1 MSFKDHLT
9 FEAYMVGEPREMNT
23 DPKGQ
28 HDIVI
33 IGGGIVGV
41 ATAALLAE
49 AGRDVL
55 IIDRTGICEETSA
68 GNAAALAFSDI
79 LPMASK
85 GVMRKVP
92 GWLLDP
98 LGPFTI
104 RPSYFP
110 KMVPWLYRFWRAS
123 SASALEN
130 TTVAQGNIMRLAGS
144 EMLGLIDRA
153 GLRHML
159 RENGNLELYES
170 EAELAASQSGWD
182 VKAKAG
188 IAYEHVRG
196 SRLAELQPGLDK
208 RFVAGTFVPG
218 WKNVSDPKLFG
229 KAVWEYAQSKGA
241 RFLKAK
247 VLDARQSNGGACVRL
262 EDGAEIN
269 AKHLVLMAGAW
280 SGKLAAGFGHH
291 VPLDTERGY
300 NTTLPVGSFDVK
312 RQLTFPGHGFVI
324 TPMETGV
331 RVGGAVEFGGLE
343 LAPNYARSAAML
355 TKAAQFLPGLKT
367 EGGRQW
373 MGYRPSMPDSLPV
386 IGRASTGGN
395 IYYGFGHGHLGL
407 TQSAATGR
415 LIRDLIMGDAPAIDI
430 EPFKPQRFRN

>member
-1 MSFKDHLT
+1 
-9 FEAYMVGEPREMNT
+9 MNSDT
-23 DPKGQ
+23 KGQ

-49 AGRDVL
+49 LGRDVL
-55 IIDRTGICEETSA
+55 VIDRSGICEETSS

-92 GWLLDP
+92 GWLMDP

-110 KMVPWLYRFWRAS
+110 KMIPWLYRFWRAS
-123 SASALEN
+123 SSQALEK
-130 TTVAQGNIMRLAGS
+130 TTVAQGNMMRLAES

-153 GLRHML
+153 GLRDGL
-159 RENGNLELYES
+159 REDGNLELYES
-170 EAELAASQSGWD
+170 EAELAASQPGWD
-182 VKAKAG
+182 AREKAG

-196 SRLAELQPGLDK
+196 SRLKELQPGLNP

-229 KAVWEYAQSKGA
+229 QAIWAYAETKGA
-241 RFLKAK
+241 RFLQAK
-247 VLDARQSNGGACVRL
+247 VVNAQKHNGGAVVRL
-262 EDGAEIN
+262 DDGTEVDAS
-269 AKHLVLMAGAW
+269 HLVLMAGAW
-280 SGKLAAGFGHH
+280 SRNLAQGFGDT

-300 NTTLPVGSFDVK
+300 NTTLPVGSFDVM

-324 TPMETGV
+324 TPMATGL
-331 RVGGAVEFGGLE
+331 RVGGAVEFGGLQ
-343 LAPNYARSAAML
+343 LPPNFARSSAML
-355 TKAAQFLPGLKT
+355 KKASMFLPGLKT

-373 MGYRPSMPDSLPV
+373 MGYRPSLPDSMPV
-386 IGRASTGGN
+386 IGRASSGGN

-415 LIRDLIMGDAPAIDI
+415 IICDLITGSAPAVDI

>member
-1 MSFKDHLT
+1 MKS
-9 FEAYMVGEPREMNT
+9 
-23 DPKGQ
+23 DPKAS

-49 AGRDVL
+49 VGRDVL
-55 IIDRTGICEETSA
+55 VIDRNGICEETSS

-85 GVMRKVP
+85 GVMGKVP
-92 GWLLDP
+92 GWLMDP

-104 RPSYFP
+104 RASYFP
-110 KMVPWLYRFWRAS
+110 KMIPWLYRFWRAS
-123 SASALEN
+123 SKQALEK
-130 TTVAQGNIMRLAGS
+130 TTVAQGHMMQLAQS

-153 GLRHML
+153 GLRDRL
-159 RENGNLELYES
+159 REDGNLELYES
-170 EAELAASQSGWD
+170 EAELKASQPGWD
-182 VKAKAG
+182 AKAKAG

-196 SRLAELQPGLDK
+196 ERLKALQPGLDP

-229 KAVWEYAQSKGA
+229 QAIWAYAESKGA
-241 RFLKAK
+241 RFLKAF
-247 VLDARQSNGGACVRL
+247 VTSAHAVNGGAVVRL
-262 EDGAEIN
+262 DDGSEI
-269 AKHLVLMAGAW
+269 AASHLVLMAGAW
-280 SGKLAAGFGHH
+280 SKKLAKGFGDV

-300 NTTLPVGSFDVK
+300 NTTLPVDSFDVK
-312 RQLTFPGHGFVI
+312 RQLTFPGHGFVV
-324 TPMETGV
+324 TPMATGL

-355 TKAAQFLPGLKT
+355 KKASQFLPGLKT
-367 EGGRQW
+367 ESGRQW
-373 MGYRPSMPDSLPV
+373 MGYRPSMPDSMPV
-386 IGRASTGGN
+386 IGRASAGGN

-407 TQSAATGR
+407 TQSAATAR
-415 LIRDLIMGDAPAIDI
+415 IIRDLITGNALALDI

>member
-1 MSFKDHLT
+1 MNFNP
-9 FEAYMVGEPREMNT
+9 AEP
-23 DPKGQ
+23 Q
-28 HDIVI
+28 DIVI

-41 ATAALLAE
+41 ATAALLVE
-49 AGRDVL
+49 AGLDVL
-55 IIDRTGICEETSA
+55 LIDRAGICEETSA

-92 GWLLDP
+92 GWLMDP

-110 KMVPWLYRFWRAS
+110 KMIQWLYRFWRAS
-123 SASALEN
+123 SAAAQ
-130 TTVAQGNIMRLAGS
+130 TKTAVAQGNMMRLAET

-153 GLRHML
+153 GLRSSL

-170 EAELAASQSGWD
+170 EAELAASQAGWD
-182 VKAKAG
+182 VREEAG

-196 SRLAELQPGLDK
+196 ARLEELQPGLSP

-218 WKNVSDPKLFG
+218 WKNVDDPKLFG
-229 KAVWEYAQSKGA
+229 QAIWAHAQRLGA
-241 RFLKAK
+241 RLLESEVAGVTRVK
-247 VLDARQSNGGACVRL
+247 DGAQVRL
-262 EDGAEIN
+262 ADGKIIDA
-269 AKHLVLMAGAW
+269 AHLVVMAGAW
-280 SGKLAAGFGHH
+280 SRNLAKAFGDV

-324 TPMETGV
+324 TPLATGV
-331 RVGGAVEFGGLE
+331 RVGGAVEFGGLK
-343 LAPNYARSAAML
+343 LPPNFARSQAML
-355 TKAAQFLPGLKT
+355 KKASMFLPGLKT
-367 EGGRQW
+367 QGGRQW

-386 IGRASTGGN
+386 IGRASAGGN

-407 TQSAATGR
+407 TQAAATGR
-415 LIRDLIMGDAPAIDI
+415 IIRDLIVKDRPAIDI

>member
-1 MSFKDHLT
+1 
-9 FEAYMVGEPREMNT
+9 MNS

-49 AGRDVL
+49 TGREVL
-55 IIDRTGICEETSA
+55 VIDRSGICEETSS

-92 GWLLDP
+92 GWLMDP

-110 KMVPWLYRFWRAS
+110 KMISWLYRFWRAS
-123 SASALEN
+123 SAEALEK
-130 TTVAQGNIMRLAGS
+130 TTIAQGNMMHLAES

-153 GLRHML
+153 GLRDRL
-159 RENGNLELYES
+159 REDGNLELYES
-170 EAELAASQSGWD
+170 EAELAASQPGWD
-182 VKAKAG
+182 AREKAG

-196 SRLAELQPGLDK
+196 SRMKELQPGLDA

-229 KAVWEYAQSKGA
+229 QAIWAYAESKGA
-241 RFLKAK
+241 RFLQAK
-247 VLDARQSNGGACVRL
+247 VINAQSHNDGALVRL
-262 EDGAEIN
+262 DDGTEIN
-269 AKHLVLMAGAW
+269 ASHLVLMAGAW
-280 SGKLAAGFGHH
+280 SKNIAQGFGDA

-324 TPMETGV
+324 TPMVTGL
-331 RVGGAVEFGGLE
+331 RVGGAVEFGGLQ
-343 LAPNYARSAAML
+343 LPPNFARSSAML
-355 TKAAQFLPGLKT
+355 KKASMFLPGLKT

-373 MGYRPSMPDSLPV
+373 MGYRPSLPDSMPV
-386 IGRASTGGN
+386 IGRASSGGN

-415 LIRDLIMGDAPAIDI
+415 LICDLITGSAPAINI

>member
-1 MSFKDHLT
+1 MKS
-9 FEAYMVGEPREMNT
+9 
-23 DPKGQ
+23 DPTGQ
-28 HDIVI
+28 QDVVIV
-33 IGGGIVGV
+33 GGGIVGV
-41 ATAALLAE
+41 ATAVLLAE
-49 AGRDVL
+49 AGRKVL
-55 IIDRTGICEETSA
+55 VVDRTGICEETSS

-92 GWLLDP
+92 GWLVDP

-104 RPSYFP
+104 RPSYFL

-123 SASALEN
+123 ASDVQAR
-130 TTVAQGNIMRLAGS
+130 TAAAQAEIMRLAES
-144 EMLGLIDRA
+144 EMLALIDRA

-159 RENGNLELYES
+159 HEDGNLELYES
-170 EAELAASQSGWD
+170 EAELAASQPGWD
-182 VKAKAG
+182 VREKAG

-196 SRLAELQPGLDK
+196 DRLAELQPGLSP

-229 KAVWEYAQSKGA
+229 KAIWAYAESLGAQFRQATVAGA
-241 RFLKAK
+241 RQVEDGA
-247 VLDARQSNGGACVRL
+247 VLRL
-262 EDGAEIN
+262 ADGAEIR
-269 AKHLVLMAGAW
+269 AAHIVVMAGAW
-280 SGKLAAGFGHH
+280 SGGLAKTFGDP

-312 RQLTFPGHGFVI
+312 RQITFPGHGFVI
-324 TPMETGV
+324 TPLETGL

-343 LAPNYARSAAML
+343 LPPNFARSQAML
-355 TKAAQFLPGLKT
+355 TKAAMFLPGLKT

-373 MGYRPSMPDSLPV
+373 MGYRPSMPDSVPV
-386 IGRASTGGN
+386 IGRASAGSN

-415 LIRDLIMGDAPAIDI
+415 LIRDLITGTVPAIDLG
-430 EPFKPQRFRN
+430 PFKPQRFRN

>member
-1 MSFKDHLT
+1 MKS
-9 FEAYMVGEPREMNT
+9 
-23 DPKGQ
+23 DPQGQ
-28 HDIVI
+28 QDIVI

-49 AGRDVL
+49 AGREVL
-55 IIDRTGICEETSA
+55 VIDRTGICEETSS

-79 LPMASK
+79 LPLASK

-104 RPSYFP
+104 RPTYFP
-110 KMVPWLYRFWRAS
+110 KMLPWLYRFWRAS
-123 SASALEN
+123 APNALARTAIAQAAIMCLAEN
-130 TTVAQGNIMRLAGS
+130 
-144 EMLGLIDRA
+144 EMLSLIDRA
-153 GLRHML
+153 GLRNRL
-159 RENGNLELYES
+159 REDGNLELYES
-170 EAELAASQSGWD
+170 EAELAASQPGWD
-182 VKAKAG
+182 VREKAG

-196 SRLAELQPGLDK
+196 RRLAELQPGLNP

-229 KAVWEYAQSKGA
+229 KAIWSYAESLGA
-241 RFLKAK
+241 RFLSGKVASAK
-247 VLDARQSNGGACVRL
+247 RQNGGVRL
-262 EDGAEIN
+262 RLENGTEIN
-269 AKHLVLMAGAW
+269 ATHLVLMAGAW
-280 SGKLAAGFGHH
+280 SRDLAKGFGDI

-324 TPMETGV
+324 TPMETGL
-331 RVGGAVEFGGLE
+331 RVGGAVEFGGLD
-343 LAPNYARSAAML
+343 LPPNFARSEAML
-355 TKAAQFLPGLKT
+355 KKASKFLPGLKV

-386 IGRASTGGN
+386 IGRASAGGN
-395 IYYGFGHGHLGL
+395 VYYGFGHGHLGL
-407 TQSAATGR
+407 TQSAATAR
-415 LIRDLIMGDAPAIDI
+415 LIRDLITGGEPAIDI

>member
-1 MSFKDHLT
+1 MKS
-9 FEAYMVGEPREMNT
+9 
-23 DPKGQ
+23 DPQGQ
-28 HDIVI
+28 QDIVI

-49 AGRDVL
+49 AGREVL
-55 IIDRTGICEETSA
+55 VIDRTGICEETTS

-79 LPMASK
+79 LPLASK

-104 RPSYFP
+104 RPTYFP
-110 KMVPWLYRFWRAS
+110 KMLPWLYRFWRAS
-123 SASALEN
+123 APNALAR
-130 TTVAQGNIMRLAGS
+130 TAIAQAAIMRLAEN
-144 EMLGLIDRA
+144 EMQSLIERA
-153 GLRHML
+153 GLRNRL
-159 RENGNLELYES
+159 REDGNLELYES
-170 EAELAASQSGWD
+170 EAELAASQPGWD
-182 VKAKAG
+182 VREKAG

-196 SRLAELQPGLDK
+196 RRLAELQPGLSP

-229 KAVWEYAQSKGA
+229 KAIWSYAESLGA
-241 RFLKAK
+241 RFLSGKVASAK
-247 VLDARQSNGGACVRL
+247 RQNGGVRL
-262 EDGAEIN
+262 RLENGVEIN
-269 AKHLVLMAGAW
+269 ATHLVLMAGAW
-280 SGKLAAGFGHH
+280 SRDLAKGFGDI

-324 TPMETGV
+324 TPMETGL
-331 RVGGAVEFGGLE
+331 RVGGAVEFGGLD
-343 LAPNYARSAAML
+343 LPPNFARSEAML
-355 TKAAQFLPGLKT
+355 KKASKFLPGLKV

-386 IGRASTGGN
+386 IGRASAGGN
-395 IYYGFGHGHLGL
+395 VYYGFGHGHLGL
-407 TQSAATGR
+407 TQSAATAR
-415 LIRDLIMGDAPAIDI
+415 LIRDLITGSEPAIDI

>member
-1 MSFKDHLT
+1 
-9 FEAYMVGEPREMNT
+9 MNSDT
-23 DPKGQ
+23 KGQ

-49 AGRDVL
+49 LGRDVL
-55 IIDRTGICEETSA
+55 VIDRSGICEETSS

-92 GWLLDP
+92 GWLMDP

-110 KMVPWLYRFWRAS
+110 KMIPWLDRFWRAS
-123 SASALEN
+123 SSQALEK
-130 TTVAQGNIMRLAGS
+130 TTVAQGNMMRLAES

-153 GLRHML
+153 GLRDRL
-159 RENGNLELYES
+159 REDGNLELYES
-170 EAELAASQSGWD
+170 EAELAASQPGWD
-182 VKAKAG
+182 AREKAG

-196 SRLAELQPGLDK
+196 SRLKELQPGLDP

-229 KAVWEYAQSKGA
+229 QALWAYAETKGA
-241 RFLKAK
+241 RFLQAK
-247 VLDARQSNGGACVRL
+247 VVNAQKHNGGAVVRL
-262 EDGAEIN
+262 DDGTEVDAS
-269 AKHLVLMAGAW
+269 HLVLMAGAW
-280 SGKLAAGFGHH
+280 SRNLAQGFGDT

-300 NTTLPVGSFDVK
+300 NTTLPVGSFDVM

-324 TPMETGV
+324 TPMATGL
-331 RVGGAVEFGGLE
+331 RVGGAVEFGGLQ
-343 LAPNYARSAAML
+343 LPPNFARSSAML
-355 TKAAQFLPGLKT
+355 KKASMFLPGLKT

-373 MGYRPSMPDSLPV
+373 MGYRPSLPDSMPV
-386 IGRASTGGN
+386 IGRASSGGN

-415 LIRDLIMGDAPAIDI
+415 IICDLITGSAPAVDI

>member
-1 MSFKDHLT
+1 MKS
-9 FEAYMVGEPREMNT
+9 
-23 DPKGQ
+23 DPQGQ
-28 HDIVI
+28 QDIVI

-49 AGRDVL
+49 AGREVL
-55 IIDRTGICEETSA
+55 VIDRTGICEETSS

-79 LPMASK
+79 LPLASK

-104 RPSYFP
+104 RPTYFP
-110 KMVPWLYRFWRAS
+110 KMLPWLYRFWRAS
-123 SASALEN
+123 APNALAR
-130 TTVAQGNIMRLAGS
+130 TAIAQAAIMRLAEN
-144 EMLGLIDRA
+144 EMLSLIERA
-153 GLRHML
+153 GLRNRL
-159 RENGNLELYES
+159 REDGNLELYES
-170 EAELAASQSGWD
+170 EAELAASQPGWD
-182 VKAKAG
+182 VREKAG

-196 SRLAELQPGLDK
+196 RRLAELQPGLNL

-229 KAVWEYAQSKGA
+229 KAIWSYAESLGA
-241 RFLKAK
+241 RFLSGKVASAK
-247 VLDARQSNGGACVRL
+247 RQNGGVRL
-262 EDGAEIN
+262 RLENGTEIN
-269 AKHLVLMAGAW
+269 ATHLVLMAGAW
-280 SGKLAAGFGHH
+280 SRDLAKGFGDI

-324 TPMETGV
+324 TPMETGL
-331 RVGGAVEFGGLE
+331 RVGGAVEFGGLD
-343 LAPNYARSAAML
+343 LPPNFARSEAML
-355 TKAAQFLPGLKT
+355 KKASKFLPGLKV

-386 IGRASTGGN
+386 IGRASAGGN
-395 IYYGFGHGHLGL
+395 VYYGFGHGHLGL
-407 TQSAATGR
+407 TQSAATAR
-415 LIRDLIMGDAPAIDI
+415 LIRDLITGGEPAIDI

>member
-1 MSFKDHLT
+1 
-9 FEAYMVGEPREMNT
+9 MNS

-33 IGGGIVGV
+33 VGGGIVGV

-49 AGRDVL
+49 KGCDVL
-55 IIDRTGICEETSA
+55 VIDRSGICEETSS

-92 GWLLDP
+92 GWLMDP
-98 LGPFTI
+98 LGPFSI

-110 KMVPWLYRFWRAS
+110 KMIPWLYRFWRAS
-123 SASALEN
+123 SVEALEK
-130 TTVAQGNIMRLAGS
+130 TTVAQGNMMRLAES

-153 GLRHML
+153 GLRDCL
-159 RENGNLELYES
+159 REDGNLELYES
-170 EAELAASQSGWD
+170 ETELAASQPGWD
-182 VKAKAG
+182 VREKAG
-188 IAYEHVRG
+188 IAYEHVRA
-196 SRLAELQPGLDK
+196 SRLKELQPGLDA

-229 KAVWEYAQSKGA
+229 QAIWAYAESKGA
-241 RFLKAK
+241 RFLQAK
-247 VLDARQSNGGACVRL
+247 VVNAQKRNDGAAVRL
-262 EDGAEIN
+262 DDGTEIN
-269 AKHLVLMAGAW
+269 ASHLVLMAGAW
-280 SGKLAAGFGHH
+280 SKDIAQGFGDA

-324 TPMETGV
+324 TPMATGL
-331 RVGGAVEFGGLE
+331 RVGGAVEFGGLQ
-343 LAPNYARSAAML
+343 LPPNFARSAAML
-355 TKAAQFLPGLKT
+355 KKASMFLPGLKT

-373 MGYRPSMPDSLPV
+373 MGYRPSLPDSMPV
-386 IGRASTGGN
+386 IGRASSGGN

-415 LIRDLIMGDAPAIDI
+415 IICDLITGLAPVINI

>member
-1 MSFKDHLT
+1 MKS
-9 FEAYMVGEPREMNT
+9 
-23 DPKGQ
+23 DPQGQ
-28 HDIVI
+28 QDVLI

-49 AGRDVL
+49 AGRQVL
-55 IIDRTGICEETSA
+55 VIDRTGICEETSS

-79 LPMASK
+79 LPLASK

-92 GWLLDP
+92 GWLMDP

-123 SASALEN
+123 SADALAR
-130 TTVAQGNIMRLAGS
+130 TAIAQADIMRLAGS
-144 EMLGLIDRA
+144 EMMGLIDRA
-153 GLRHML
+153 GLRDRL

-170 EAELAASQSGWD
+170 EAELAASQPGWD
-182 VKAKAG
+182 VRENAG

-196 SRLAELQPGLDK
+196 DRLAELQPGLSP
-208 RFVAGTFVPG
+208 RFIAGTFVPG

-229 KAVWEYAQSKGA
+229 KAIWAYAESRGA
-241 RFLKAK
+241 RFLQAK
-247 VLDARQSNGGACVRL
+247 VTNARPVNGGASVRL
-262 EDGAEIN
+262 VDGTEIR
-269 AKHLVLMAGAW
+269 AAHLVLMAGAW
-280 SGKLAAGFGHH
+280 SRDLAKGFGDA

-324 TPMETGV
+324 TPMETGL
-331 RVGGAVEFGGLE
+331 RVGGAVEFGGLD
-343 LAPNYARSAAML
+343 LPPNFARSEAML
-355 TKAAQFLPGLKT
+355 KKASMFLPGLRT

-373 MGYRPSMPDSLPV
+373 MGYRPSMPDSVPV
-386 IGRASTGGN
+386 IGRASAGGN

-415 LIRDLIMGDAPAIDI
+415 LIRDLVTGAAPAIDI

>member
-1 MSFKDHLT
+1 MKSS
-9 FEAYMVGEPREMNT
+9 PN
-23 DPKGQ
+23 GQ

-49 AGRDVL
+49 AGRDVVV
-55 IIDRTGICEETSA
+55 IDRSGICEETSS

-85 GVMRKVP
+85 GVMGKVP
-92 GWLLDP
+92 GWLMDP

-110 KMVPWLYRFWRAS
+110 KMIPWLYRFWRAS
-123 SASALEN
+123 NAAALEK
-130 TTVAQGNIMRLAGS
+130 TTVAQGNMMQLAQS

-153 GLRHML
+153 GLRDRL
-159 RENGNLELYES
+159 REDGNLELYES
-170 EAELAASQSGWD
+170 EAELAASQSGW
-182 VKAKAG
+182 VAKAKAG

-196 SRLAELQPGLDK
+196 SRLNELQGGLDA
-208 RFVAGTFVPG
+208 RFVAATFVPG

-229 KAVWEYAQSKGA
+229 QAIWAYAEKKGA
-241 RFLKAK
+241 CFVKAS
-247 VLDARQSNGGACVRL
+247 VTTVQPVNGGAVVRL
-262 EDGAEIN
+262 DKGTEI
-269 AKHLVLMAGAW
+269 AAAHLVVMAGAW
-280 SGKLAAGFGHH
+280 SKQLAKECGDV

-324 TPMETGV
+324 TPMATGL

-355 TKAAQFLPGLKT
+355 KKASQFLPGLKT

-373 MGYRPSMPDSLPV
+373 MGYRPSMPDSMPV
-386 IGRASTGGN
+386 IGRASAGGN

-407 TQSAATGR
+407 TQSAATAR
-415 LIRDLIMGDAPAIDI
+415 IIRDLITGTAPAIDI

>member
-1 MSFKDHLT
+1 MSSDT
-9 FEAYMVGEPREMNT
+9 
-23 DPKGQ
+23 KGQ

-49 AGRDVL
+49 RGREVL
-55 IIDRTGICEETSA
+55 VIDRSGICEETSS

-92 GWLLDP
+92 GWLMDP

-110 KMVPWLYRFWRAS
+110 KMIPWLYRFWRAS
-123 SASALEN
+123 SSEALEK
-130 TTVAQGNIMRLAGS
+130 TTVAQGNMMRLAES

-153 GLRHML
+153 GLRDRL
-159 RENGNLELYES
+159 REDGNLELYES

-182 VKAKAG
+182 AREKAG

-196 SRLAELQPGLDK
+196 ERLAELQPGLSP

-229 KAVWEYAQSKGA
+229 QAIWAYAESKGA
-241 RFLKAK
+241 RFQQATVASAEKLG
-247 VLDARQSNGGACVRL
+247 GGAVVRL
-262 EDGAEIN
+262 DDNTEIN
-269 AKHLVLMAGAW
+269 ASHLVVMTGAW
-280 SGKLAAGFGHH
+280 SRNLAQGFGDA

-300 NTTLPVGSFDVK
+300 NTTLPVGSFDVT

-324 TPMETGV
+324 TPMATGL
-331 RVGGAVEFGGLE
+331 RVGGAVEFGGLQ
-343 LAPNYARSAAML
+343 LPPNFARSSAML
-355 TKAAQFLPGLKT
+355 KKASMFLPGLKT

-373 MGYRPSMPDSLPV
+373 MGYRPSLPDSMPV
-386 IGRASTGGN
+386 IGRASSGGN

-415 LIRDLIMGDAPAIDI
+415 IICDLITGSAPAVDI